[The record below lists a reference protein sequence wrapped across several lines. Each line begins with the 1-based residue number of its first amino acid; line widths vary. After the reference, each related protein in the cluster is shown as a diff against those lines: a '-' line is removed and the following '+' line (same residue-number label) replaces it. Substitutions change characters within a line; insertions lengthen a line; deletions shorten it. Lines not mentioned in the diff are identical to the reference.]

1 MEVEGLAEGKHN
13 TKFWVNLIKVIDIF
27 LILLLVSQILF
38 IFCTDFTGYCKRE
51 EESLKSD
58 LLKLIS
64 KLEITFDP
72 NSIEG
77 STNSIIQD
85 SQNIDEYM
93 TSLKPENKKA
103 REHYKRL
110 VKTITTEILL
120 RLSDKPELLD
130 KTFKKELPFNK
141 VSIKDFSNSKNF
153 PISLESFSIKGIF
166 IPDLVV
172 LISEEQEIQK
182 GIFTFSKDYKLL
194 IGVKS
199 QDEFRNRNMFLL
211 SSPDFGF
218 DNFFL
223 KEDNTLE
230 VAHILLILKIRQ
242 KRIIF
247 NSKVKYIFE
256 IFDPITRQSLST
268 LKVEGLEYFLRN

>member
-1 MEVEGLAEGKHN
+1 
-13 TKFWVNLIKVIDIF
+13 
-27 LILLLVSQILF
+27 
-38 IFCTDFTGYCKRE
+38 
-51 EESLKSD
+51 
-58 LLKLIS
+58 
-64 KLEITFDP
+64 
-72 NSIEG
+72 
-77 STNSIIQD
+77 
-85 SQNIDEYM
+85 
-93 TSLKPENKKA
+93 
-103 REHYKRL
+103 
-110 VKTITTEILL
+110 
-120 RLSDKPELLD
+120 
-130 KTFKKELPFNK
+130 
-141 VSIKDFSNSKNF
+141 
-153 PISLESFSIKGIF
+153 
-166 IPDLVV
+166 LVV